1 MSIFGGVISITGITY
16 LVFMGF
22 FIIMIGYLLGRIR
35 IKGVSLG
42 TAGVFIIALL
52 FGVLFS
58 TEIGQTITQ
67 TVAGE
72 KVDIS
77 MNALKV
83 IETTGLVLFVGAVG
97 RIAGRRHRTGRRCRP
112 YLRHGPYCSQY
123 HR

>member
-1 MSIFGGVISITGITY
+1 MNLFDGAISITGITY

-22 FIIMIGYLLGRIR
+22 GIIFFGYLLGRIR
-35 IKGVSLG
+35 IKGVGLG
-42 TAGVFIIALL
+42 TAGVFIVALL
-52 FGVLFS
+52 FGVLYS

-83 IETTGLVLFVGAVG
+83 IDTTGLVLFVGAVG
-97 RIAGRRHRTGRRCRP
+97 LIAGP
-112 YLRHGPYCSQY
+112 NFFKNFKIFFSFFAIFF
-123 HR
+123 